1 MRNILS
7 FFLFASLLGGQPVYD
22 LLLKGGHVIDPK
34 NNINRV
40 MDVAV
45 TDGKIARVAAAI
57 GRDAGP
63 DAATCIR
70 GYLNRIEVI

>member
-1 MRNILS
+1 MR
-7 FFLFASLLGGQPVYD
+7 ASLRS
-22 LLLKGGHVIDPK
+22 I
-34 NNINRV
+34 R
-40 MDVAV
+40 
-45 TDGKIARVAAAI
+45 ARVAAAI